1 MITVNCSACGGQ
13 AQFDD
18 SESGREAVCP
28 LCHESLVVTPAKP
41 PGELSAEEQ
50 MAHYEAALKESDWGH
65 QPC

>member
-13 AQFDD
+13 SQFDD

-28 LCHESLVVTPAKP
+28 LCHEALVVTPAKP

-50 MAHYEAALKESDWGH
+50 MAHYEEALKESDWGH